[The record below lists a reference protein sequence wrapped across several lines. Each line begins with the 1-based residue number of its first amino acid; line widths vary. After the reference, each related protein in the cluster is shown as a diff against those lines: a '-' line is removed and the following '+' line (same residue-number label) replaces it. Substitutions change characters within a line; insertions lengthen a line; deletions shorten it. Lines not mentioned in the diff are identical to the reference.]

1 MDFKLDI
8 YEGPLALLLN
18 LIQKHEIDIYD
29 IPIAELTD
37 QYIKALKDTDIEE
50 LSEFLVMA
58 ATLIEIKSKMLL
70 PQRVSDKKN
79 KDPRE
84 GLIQALLAYKQVQD
98 IAKQMSTIPLG
109 LRLSGKGEAR
119 IIEKQKP
126 VLDPNTDL
134 WKILLDCLQRQAEK
148 IDTTRVGFGKM
159 PKDKFT
165 ISEKMVYIM
174 DRLNA
179 GRRTA
184 LGRPQLILSDLFES
198 CKSKTE
204 MIVTF
209 LALLELCKRGTIMT
223 KQNNIFGEID
233 ICLN

>member
-8 YEGPLALLLN
+8 YEGPLALLLG

-37 QYIKALKDTDIEE
+37 QYIKAIKDTTMEE

-70 PQRVSDKKN
+70 PQREKPN

-84 GLIQALLAYKQVQD
+84 DLVQALLLYKQAQEIV
-98 IAKQMSTIPLG
+98 KQLQASPAG
-109 LRLSGKGEAR
+109 LKLPGTGEPNL
-119 IIEKQKP
+119 IKKQKP
-126 VLDPNTDL
+126 TIDPNIDL
-134 WKILLDCLQRQAEK
+134 LKIFHDCLQKQTEK

-165 ISEKMVYIM
+165 ISEKMSYII
-174 DRLNA
+174 D
-179 GRRTA
+179 
-184 LGRPQLILSDLFES
+184 QLQNIGQLTLFNLFNS

-209 LALLELCKRGTIMT
+209 LATLELCKRGTTII
-223 KQNNIFGEID
+223 KQNNAFGEID